1 MIRILRKRKN
11 MGKYT
16 AFKHKN
22 KPYAIAQFK
31 RYITDGKLDEDYL
44 LSLES
49 YSGGTYLLS
58 RVVCSRGRLT
68 GSYAKRN
75 YLLHSTNSWA
85 KQHGGHL

>member
-22 KPYAIAQFK
+22 KPYVIAQFK
-31 RYITDGKLDEDYL
+31 RYIADGKLDEDCL

-49 YSGGTYLLS
+49 YPGGKYLLS
-58 RVVCSRGRLT
+58 RVVCRLT